1 MMVDSFLPANNG
13 SVTVAVGAAA
23 SATAIPGGVKP
34 AIDTMKTGGQYLLI
48 TNLGAI
54 GGVTVFFE
62 TSPGGSAVATVANS
76 TPVPGGTS
84 RIFRR
89 GMGDDTIS
97 LIASAAGPTNVVV
110 TVGNGI

>member
-1 MMVDSFLPANNG
+1 MIVDSFLPANNG
-13 SVTVAVGAAA
+13 SVTVSVGAAA
-23 SATAIPGGVKP
+23 TATAIPRGAISTVDTTKNGGTDV
-34 AIDTMKTGGQYLLI
+34 MI
-48 TNLGAI
+48 TNLGVV
-54 GGVTVFFE
+54 GGVTIFFE

-97 LIASAAGPTNVVV
+97 LIASAAGPTNCIV
-110 TVGNGI
+110 TIGTGL